1 MKKLLVSLVLVKKIT
16 STVPRDNFR
25 DRDLEKVA
33 QLILELGGL
42 INPIILRRNGMDAY
56 EIVDG
61 DFEYYA
67 AAKAREINPMKGET
81 IGAFILEPENE
92 ELLLEQVQALRKCT
106 ITEDLVDIELTQED
120 SVVERSRESL
130 VERSRNPVSLV
141 EVPKS
146 CENETP
152 QSSSSLEQRLI
163 NIEAQFATQINELT
177 AEYTR
182 EQKVLAQSI
191 QEIENRILQQVS
203 QLVEAGLA
211 NRINELKS
219 ESPPEK
225 QVVVERIPEVEGIT
239 SQPMSLLSALN
250 TLDKIQLSATLK
262 DAGLKPPVIQI
273 IFKERDVRPFVSF
286 ANVVERVKG
295 LTDKTIIKIIDKW
308 QKHS

>member
-16 STVPRDNFR
+16 STVPRSNFAE
-25 DRDLEKVA
+25 RDLEKLA

-92 ELLLEQVQALRKCT
+92 GLLLEQVQALRKSAK
-106 ITEDLVDIELTQED
+106 TEN
-120 SVVERSRESL
+120 L
-130 VERSRNPVSLV
+130 VENPETGFLYENTSSQPADSITNPVSLV
-141 EVPKS
+141 EVPNF

-152 QSSSSLEQRLI
+152 QELSSLEQRLT
-163 NIEAQFATQINELT
+163 NIEAQFASQINELK
-177 AEYTR
+177 AEYAR

-191 QEIENRILQQVS
+191 QEIENRILQEVPR
-203 QLVEAGLA
+203 LVEAGLA

-219 ESPPEK
+219 EFPPEK
-225 QVVVERIPEVEGIT
+225 QVVVERIPEVENVA
-239 SQPMSLLSALN
+239 SESMSALEALN
-250 TLDKIQLSATLK
+250 TLDESKMLANFK
-262 DAGLKPPVIQI
+262 DTGLKSQI
-273 IFKERDVRPFVSF
+273 IDRIIKERDVQPFVSF
-286 ANVVERVKG
+286 TSAVKRIEG
-295 LTDKTIIKIIDKW
+295 LTDKTMIKIIDKW
-308 QKHS
+308 QKYS

>member
-1 MKKLLVSLVLVKKIT
+1 MKKLLASLVLVKKIT
-16 STVPRDNFR
+16 STVPRSNFA

-67 AAKAREINPMKGET
+67 AAKAREINALKGET

-92 ELLLEQVQALRKCT
+92 ELLLEQVQALRKSAKT
-106 ITEDLVDIELTQED
+106 DN
-120 SVVERSRESL
+120 L
-130 VERSRNPVSLV
+130 VENPETGFFEENTWSQPADSIKNPVSLV
-141 EVPKS
+141 KVPNS

-152 QSSSSLEQRLI
+152 QSSSSLEQRLT
-163 NIEAQFATQINELT
+163 NIEAQFATQINELK

-191 QEIENRILQQVS
+191 QELESRLLQQVPL
-203 QLVEAGLA
+203 LVEVGLT

-219 ESPPEK
+219 ESQPEK
-225 QVVVERIPEVEGIT
+225 QAVVERIPEVENVASESI
-239 SQPMSLLSALN
+239 SLLEALN
-250 TLDKIQLSATLK
+250 TLDKSGLLANFK
-262 DAGLKPPVIQI
+262 DAGLKSQI
-273 IFKERDVRPFVSF
+273 IDRIIKEREVQPFVSF
-286 ANVVERVKG
+286 TSAVKRIEG
-295 LTDKTIIKIIDKW
+295 LTDKAMIKIIDKW
-308 QKHS
+308 HKYS

>member
-1 MKKLLVSLVLVKKIT
+1 MQKLSPSLVAVKKIT
-16 STVPRDNFR
+16 STVPRANFR

-92 ELLLEQVQALRKCT
+92 ELLLEQVQALRKSAQ
-106 ITEDLVDIELTQED
+106 TEDLVEIPETGFLSENTSSQPAD
-120 SVVERSRESL
+120 SIK
-130 VERSRNPVSLV
+130 NPVSFV

-146 CENETP
+146 DDNETP
-152 QSSSSLEQRLI
+152 KSSSSLEQRLT
-163 NIEAQFATQINELT
+163 NIEAQFASQINELK

-182 EQKVLAQSI
+182 DKQVLAQSL

-203 QLVEAGLA
+203 LLVEAGLA
-211 NRINELKS
+211 NRINELKPELLPDKQVLAQSIQEVENVTS
-219 ESPPEK
+219 ES
-225 QVVVERIPEVEGIT
+225 
-239 SQPMSLLSALN
+239 MSLLSALN

-262 DAGLKPPVIQI
+262 DAGLKPPVIQTI
-273 IFKERDVRPFVSF
+273 LKERGMRQFTSF
-286 ANVVERVKG
+286 ANVVERVDKLG
-295 LTDKTIIKIIDKW
+295 DKTMIKMIDRW
-308 QKHS
+308 HQYS

>member
-16 STVPRDNFR
+16 STVPRANFA

-106 ITEDLVDIELTQED
+106 ITDN
-120 SVVERSRESL
+120 L
-130 VERSRNPVSLV
+130 VESPETEFFEENTSSQPADSIKNPVSLV
-141 EVPKS
+141 EVPNS

-152 QSSSSLEQRLI
+152 QSSSSLEQRLT
-163 NIEAQFATQINELT
+163 NLEAQLANQINELK

-182 EQKVLAQSI
+182 EKQVLVQSI
-191 QEIENRILQQVS
+191 QEVENRVLQQVS
-203 QLVEAGLA
+203 LVEAGLE
-211 NRINELKS
+211 NKINDLKPGLS
-219 ESPPEK
+219 
-225 QVVVERIPEVEGIT
+225 PEVEKVT
-239 SQPMSLLSALN
+239 SESMSLLEALN
-250 TLDKIQLSATLK
+250 SLDQAALLANFK
-262 DAGLKPPVIQI
+262 DAGLKPSVVQTI
-273 IFKERDVRPFVSF
+273 IEKRGVQQFVSLTT
-286 ANVVERVKG
+286 AVKRVDG
-295 LTDKTIIKIIDKW
+295 LTDLTMIKMIDKW
-308 QKHS
+308 HKYS

>member
-16 STVPRDNFR
+16 STVSRSNFA

-92 ELLLEQVQALRKCT
+92 ELLLEQVQALRKSAKT
-106 ITEDLVDIELTQED
+106 DN
-120 SVVERSRESL
+120 L
-130 VERSRNPVSLV
+130 VESPETEFFDENTSSQPADSIKNPVSLV
-141 EVPKS
+141 EVPNS

-152 QSSSSLEQRLI
+152 QSSSSLEQRLT
-163 NIEAQFATQINELT
+163 NIEAQFENQINELK
-177 AEYTR
+177 AEYAR
-182 EQKVLAQSI
+182 EKQVLAHRI
-191 QEIENRILQQVS
+191 QEVENLIS
-203 QLVEAGLA
+203 QLPLLIEAQLA

-219 ESPPEK
+219 ESASEK
-225 QVVVERIPEVEGIT
+225 PSLVDVVPEVEQVT
-239 SQPMSLLSALN
+239 SQPMSLLAALN
-250 TLDKIQLSATLK
+250 TQNPAQLKANLEDTKLLK
-262 DAGLKPPVIQI
+262 TPVIQLI
-273 IFKERDVRPFVSF
+273 LKERDVRPFVSF
-286 ANVVERVKG
+286 ANVVERIKG
-295 LTDKTIIKIIDKW
+295 LTDKTMIKIIDCW
-308 QKHS
+308 QKY